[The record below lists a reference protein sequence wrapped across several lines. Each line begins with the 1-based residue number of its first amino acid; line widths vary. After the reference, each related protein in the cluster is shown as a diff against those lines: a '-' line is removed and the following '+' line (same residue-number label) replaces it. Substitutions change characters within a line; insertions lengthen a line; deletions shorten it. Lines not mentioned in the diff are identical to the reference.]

1 MIRSEQHF
9 AGEIVMKRML
19 VLVFLA
25 VLLSFGAPAVFAQ
38 FTPEQLAQRSARRD
52 LNPRP
57 LDSVG
62 RVLGVNS
69 EDLPSS
75 A

>member
-1 MIRSEQHF
+1 MIRPEQHF

-52 LNPRP
+52 LRF
-57 LDSVG
+57 
-62 RVLGVNS
+62 
-69 EDLPSS
+69 
-75 A
+75 